1 MKAILSS
8 RGQLVIPKDIRE
20 KMGLHYGSELT
31 LKLNNNCLEISSK
44 KSDISSFIGMGE
56 KVSQQK
62 MSLEDMD
69 LAIATAVTT
78 NDKY

>member
-8 RGQLVIPKDIRE
+8 KGQLVIPKDIRE

-31 LKLNNNCLEISSK
+31 LKLNNHCLEVSSK
-44 KSDISSFIGMGE
+44 KYDISSFIGMGKKE
-56 KVSQQK
+56 SQKK
-62 MSLEDMD
+62 MSLNDID
-69 LAIATAVTT
+69 LAIAEAVTT

>member
-8 RGQLVIPKDIRE
+8 KGQLVIPKDIRE
-20 KMGLHYGSELT
+20 RMGLHYRSELT

-44 KSDISSFIGMGE
+44 KSDISSFIGMG
-56 KVSQQK
+56 KKSPQQRI
-62 MSLEDMD
+62 SIEDID
-69 LAIATAVTT
+69 LAIAKAVTA

>member
-8 RGQLVIPKDIRE
+8 KGQLVIPKGIRE

-44 KSDISSFIGMGE
+44 KFDISSFIGMGE
-56 KVSQQK
+56 KSSQQR
-62 MSLEDMD
+62 MSLEDID
-69 LAIATAVTT
+69 LAITKAVTT